1 MLTPSLGPHSLGHL
15 GFSVDPHKPLPPPL
29 QGVELP
35 PCPTGSVTSE
45 LTAESA
51 AGLGGWTRRRGD
63 PAPSCQPAVSQ
74 CPSHPGASEA
84 ARLRPPGSLPENR
97 VASYLHQGRAQ
108 VWGSGEDAWDQNPRH
123 QDRGLEKPGGGSY
136 LGIKGVL
143 GAGLRETGAGRAGTG
158 GA

>member
-1 MLTPSLGPHSLGHL
+1 MVGET
-15 GFSVDPHKPLPPPL
+15 
-29 QGVELP
+29 
-35 PCPTGSVTSE
+35 
-45 LTAESA
+45 
-51 AGLGGWTRRRGD
+51 AGLRPLGQALSGPILT
-63 PAPSCQPAVSQ
+63 V
-74 CPSHPGASEA
+74 PSHPGASEA